1 MKKIFLLT
9 LIILAVTLT
18 ACSSAT
24 AATSEVPLTSVETK
38 TSEVVAEGKLLPATY
53 VELAF
58 IQPGIVAEVLVAP
71 GDRVTSGTVIA
82 RLRGSEAVQAE
93 LAATRLEKIMAEQNL
108 DTLQRQA
115 LLSAAETEAAFYN
128 AQELYNNEADRWN
141 PTDREDAKDLVRRLD
156 DYIEAEDAYRTARQE
171 LDDLL
176 DQDEDDRQRQ
186 DAQKEHDEEKDN
198 LSEAFADLLQTVAEN
213 EENLDQKQIDMLLL
227 VSNLEIAREQLDR
240 LNENINPDLLSVAEA
255 RLDAAKA
262 HIAAAETALKNYELR
277 APFAGT
283 ILSLNNLTVG
293 KTVNA
298 GFPIAFLAD
307 LSSWQVQTTDL
318 AEIDIA
324 SVTIGAPVTIKL
336 DAFLGE
342 EFSARV
348 VKIDPVGREHLGD
361 MTYQVTL
368 ELDESDSRFLWNMTA
383 TVEINGK

>member
-1 MKKIFLLT
+1 MVIQK
-9 LIILAVTLT
+9 
-18 ACSSAT
+18 
-24 AATSEVPLTSVETK
+24 
-38 TSEVVAEGKLLPATY
+38 EG
-53 VELAF
+53 
-58 IQPGIVAEVLVAP
+58 
-71 GDRVTSGTVIA
+71 
-82 RLRGSEAVQAE
+82 
-93 LAATRLEKIMAEQNL
+93 
-108 DTLQRQA
+108 
-115 LLSAAETEAAFYN
+115 
-128 AQELYNNEADRWN
+128 
-141 PTDREDAKDLVRRLD
+141 
-156 DYIEAEDAYRTARQE
+156 
-171 LDDLL
+171 
-176 DQDEDDRQRQ
+176 
-186 DAQKEHDEEKDN
+186 EHDEEKDN